1 MSKTVLRAVVLLR
14 RRSGGFECQTGSLCE
29 DSWGLPEQQWT
40 GGHAVWQLLLI
51 GRSLADLHER

>member
-14 RRSGGFECQTGSLCE
+14 RRSGGFEGQTGSSCE
-29 DSWGLPEQQWT
+29 GSWGLPKQRWT